1 MVLGVGVIGQLFWE
15 TSDLLQG
22 LLGTDQL
29 DLGLACLAFDST
41 VQDRHDRHCII
52 SCIPG
57 AVVDNGNAQL
67 RLLFFDG
74 TGLMNGAISLTAL
87 NLGFSYCNYQDHL
100 WWSAMAQFSLKHLK
114 AFGMVPSS

>member
-29 DLGLACLAFDST
+29 DLCLACMAFDSA

-52 SCIPG
+52 SCIPS

-67 RLLFFDG
+67 RLYFFDG
-74 TGLMNGAISLTAL
+74 TGSMNGAISLTAL
-87 NLGFSYCNYQDHL
+87 ILGYSYYLDHS
-100 WWSAMAQFSLKHLK
+100 WWSAMAQFSLKNLK